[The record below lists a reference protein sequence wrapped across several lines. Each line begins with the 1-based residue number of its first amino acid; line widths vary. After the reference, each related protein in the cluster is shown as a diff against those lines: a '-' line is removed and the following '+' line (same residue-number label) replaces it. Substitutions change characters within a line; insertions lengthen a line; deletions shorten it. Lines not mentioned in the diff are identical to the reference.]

1 MDFPGIV
8 FDAEANGLE
17 PTKLYVLC
25 ATKSTSGEP
34 SAATSYEDMRKIKN
48 VSILVCHN
56 SIRFDKPVL
65 ERLLEIEFSKDTLF
79 IDTLA
84 LSWYLYPLRRKHG
97 LAEWGEELGVKKPEI
112 DDWFNLSIEEYTHR
126 CKEDVKI
133 NALLWQKQW
142 NYLLKLYGTP
152 DAAMRFIRYLQF
164 KMECAALAEKSRW
177 KLDKEKCLKSTE
189 TLEKL
194 QEEKVNEL
202 RNVLPKVPIMGVVR
216 RPKVYYKKDGELS
229 SAAERWKQL
238 ADSRQMDAEST
249 ETISIIKGYDEPNP
263 NSHGQV
269 KDWLFSLGWEPDV
282 FKENDKGVEVPQ
294 INKLKQDGGGPSE
307 SIKRLG
313 ESHPEI
319 LPVIGLGIL
328 QHRLGILRGF
338 IRDVSDDGYLR
349 ARIAGLTNTL
359 RFKHAELVNLPKIDA
374 PFGVDIR
381 GCLAAP
387 DGFELCGAD
396 MSSLE
401 DRTKQH
407 WMFKYD
413 PDYVREMMTE
423 DFDPHL
429 DIAVIANLMTS
440 VDAQFYKKFKPA
452 IASHDEHT
460 RYKLLKTIRGIAKN
474 TNYACVYG
482 AGAPKIAKTAGIS
495 VAEAIPIHAAYW
507 KRNWSVKA
515 VANDTKTKTVDKQ
528 KWLYN
533 PVSKFWYTLRA
544 EKDKF
549 STLNQGTGVFC
560 FDTWLGFILSKRREI
575 TGQFHDEAIWTVR
588 KGFRDEMT
596 ELCKWAI
603 KRTNEVLGLNRELG
617 CDVQF
622 DSYYSG
628 IH

>member
-8 FDAEANGLE
+8 CDLEADGLN

-25 ATKSTSGEP
+25 ATNSVSGEP
-34 SAATSYEDMRKIKN
+34 SAAIDYEDMRKIKN
-48 VSILVCHN
+48 VDIIVCHN
-56 SIRFDKPVL
+56 CIRFDKPAM
-65 ERLLEIEFSKDTLF
+65 ERILDVEFPKDTLF
-79 IDTLA
+79 VDTLA
-84 LSWYLYPLRRKHG
+84 LSWYLYPLRTKHG
-97 LAEWGEELGVKKPEI
+97 LAEWGEEFGIPKPVI

-133 NALLWQKQW
+133 NALLWKKQW
-142 NYLLKLYGTP
+142 DYLLKLYGTP
-152 DAAMRFIRYLQF
+152 DAAMSFLRYLQF
-164 KMECAALAEKSRW
+164 KMDCAALQEKSGW
-177 KLDKEKCLKSTE
+177 KLDQEKCKASI
-189 TLEKL
+189 EKL
-194 QEEKVNEL
+194 EQMQSEKIDEL
-202 RNVLPKVPIMGVVR
+202 GRVLPKVPIIGVVK
-216 RPKVYYKKDGELS
+216 RPKVYIKRDGKLS
-229 SAAERWKQL
+229 SAAVRWEQL
-238 ADSRQMDAEST
+238 LKSRGLLESNP
-249 ETISIIKGYDEPNP
+249 EKIDIIKGYNEPNP
-263 NSHGQV
+263 NSHGQI

-282 FKENDKGVEVPQ
+282 FKTNDKGVEVPQ

-313 ESHPEI
+313 ELHPEI

-328 QHRLGILRGF
+328 QHRLGILNGF
-338 IRDVSDDGYLR
+338 IRDVDSDGYLR

-374 PFGVDIR
+374 PFGIDIR
-381 GCLAAP
+381 GCLSAP
-387 DGFELCGAD
+387 DGFELCGSD

-407 WMFKYD
+407 YMWKYD
-413 PDYVREMMTE
+413 PDYVREMMTP

-429 DIAVIANLMTS
+429 DIAVIANLMTK
-440 VDAQFYKKFKPA
+440 VDADWYKKFKPA

-482 AGAPKIAKTAGIS
+482 AGAPKIAKTAGIP

-507 KRNWSVKA
+507 QRNWSVKA
-515 VANDTKTKTVDKQ
+515 VANDTKTKTVNQ
-528 KWLYN
+528 QEWLYN
-533 PVSKFWYTLRA
+533 PVSKFWYSLRNK
-544 EKDKF
+544 KDKF

-560 FDTWLGFILSKRREI
+560 FDTWIAFILSKRREL
-575 TGQFHDEAIWTVR
+575 TGQFHDEGVWTIR

-596 ELCKWAI
+596 SLCKWAV
-603 KRTNEVLGLNRELG
+603 KKTNEVLGLNRELD

-622 DSYYSG
+622 GDFYSD